1 MSDLQVFSNGEF
13 GRVRS
18 TLIDGEPWFVG
29 KDVAEA
35 LGYSNTRD
43 ALRQHVDP
51 EDRIDGVVICDAI
64 GREQTPTFINESG
77 LYSLILTSKL
87 PSAKRFKRWVTSEV
101 LPAIRKTGQYA
112 VPEIAAPATPTITVD
127 DCLAAAR
134 LLASCRADRLPL
146 VVSLLDQ
153 AGFDIDQTRL
163 PQRFTRPRQ
172 IEENYDYFQY
182 ADISL
187 YLRDD
192 DDD

>member
-1 MSDLQVFSNGEF
+1 MNDLQVFSHEKF
-13 GRVRS
+13 GSVRS
-18 TLIDGEPWFVG
+18 MLIDGEPWFVLRDVCDILGLPDAHKVASRLDDDEKGRNQIPTPGG
-29 KDVAEA
+29 KQRMTV
-35 LGYSNTRD
+35 
-43 ALRQHVDP
+43 
-51 EDRIDGVVICDAI
+51 
-64 GREQTPTFINESG
+64 INESG
-77 LYSLILTSKL
+77 LYSVILRSDK
-87 PSAKRFKRWVTSEV
+87 PQAKPFRKWVTSEV

-112 VPEIAAPATPTITVD
+112 VPEIAEPATPTITVD